1 MVLVTTLWGGG
12 GGDGEGHAGGWT
24 ASRSIKSN
32 SFLPFLPMRGWQ
44 LRDGK

>member
-24 ASRSIKSN
+24 VQEHQI
-32 SFLPFLPMRGWQ
+32 
-44 LRDGK
+44 